1 MSSPHH
7 PPLRSGPELAV
18 GLLRALLCVVLLCCA
33 GAVQAEKA
41 DRSKPINITADTGT
55 FNDAKQIATFIGNV
69 VVTQGTLTIRG
80 DKMVVTQGKD
90 GFKHGTVWGKPATF
104 REKREDVDEYVNG
117 SALRIEYNDK
127 TDVVELFDNAMV
139 RRNKDEVRGS
149 YISYNG
155 NTDFYKV
162 LGSGTPGAAPAT
174 PEGRV
179 HAVIQPKSKEQ
190 NNKNAKPALPLQP
203 TPGISPGRDTTTGGR

>member
-1 MSSPHH
+1 V
-7 PPLRSGPELAV
+7 LRL
-18 GLLRALLCVVLLCCA
+18 LLCAALLCCA
-33 GAVQAEKA
+33 GAAQAEKA
-41 DRSKPINITADTGT
+41 DRDKPINITADTGT

-90 GFKHGTVWGKPATF
+90 GFKHGTIWGKPATF
-104 REKREDVDEYVNG
+104 REKREGVDEYVNG
-117 SALRIEYNDK
+117 SALRIEYDDK

-139 RRNKDEVRGS
+139 KRNKDEVRGS

-162 LGSGTPGAAPAT
+162 LGSGTPDAT
-174 PEGRV
+174 PANPTGRV

-190 NNKNAKPALPLQP
+190 KNQKPAAKPALPLQS
-203 TPGISPGRDTTTGGR
+203 TPGIHPLGGSDAGTGH